1 MYCIVVKTELKPGSR
16 EPFLKAM
23 VANAEASVREEPKC
37 LVFDVLEAHEEPDTF
52 YLYEIYTD
60 QDALQD
66 HKETA
71 HYQSTRAIVNELIA
85 AQSVVRAEVVA
96 MNPAR

>member
-1 MYCIVVKTELKPGSR
+1 VKTQLKPGSR

-23 VANAEASVREEPKC
+23 LANAEASVREEPRC
-37 LVFDVLEAHEEPDTF
+37 LVFDVLEAYEEPDTF

-66 HKETA
+66 HKETT
-71 HYQSTRAIVNELIA
+71 HYQTTRAIVNELIT
-85 AQSVVRAEVVA
+85 AQSVVRADVVV

>member
-1 MYCIVVKTELKPGSR
+1 MYCIIVKTQLKPGSR
-16 EPFLKAM
+16 EPFMKAM
-23 VANAEASVREEPKC
+23 LANAEASVRQEPKC

-71 HYQSTRAIVNELIA
+71 HYRSTRVVVNELIT
-85 AQSVVRAEVVA
+85 AQSVVRAEVAA

>member
-1 MYCIVVKTELKPGSR
+1 M
-16 EPFLKAM
+16 KAM
-23 VANAEASVREEPKC
+23 LANAEASVREEAKC

-52 YLYEIYTD
+52 YLYEVYTD
-60 QDALQD
+60 AEALQD

-71 HYQSTRAIVNELIA
+71 HYRSTRAVVNELITE
-85 AQSVVRAEVVA
+85 QSVIRAEVVA